1 MERPEKK
8 DTEDLYFG
16 DYNPEHKA
24 VNVYTRE
31 EYIERFG
38 KEPEESQ
45 RIVNI
50 N

>member
-1 MERPEKK
+1 MEQSEKK
-8 DTEDLYFG
+8 ETEDLYFG

-24 VNVYTRE
+24 VNVYTRK

-45 RIVNI
+45 RIVNSD
-50 N
+50 